1 MNALHEEFEPPGP
14 PIKLIAIGTILF
26 LLVLAGL
33 FAVAILIP
41 VEEDEFVGRKK
52 QGQEQIEM
60 KVGANTPIADIRTD
74 IPLGAEEQLAI
85 WGVEHVAFEIE
96 KRFGDVFGA
105 ALKSRDA
112 EKLAKFFLNGYSGP
126 GLAVAETKEHK
137 HGVVQGTTRQF
148 RETDGSSSAD
158 DVVGLLLEST
168 KKMATFTSVNLRVLS
183 LKQEETS
190 VWDSRLELHAMG
202 KTEDGNSCEV
212 KSTHSVRFE
221 IEDEGKLD
229 TKSSIGNWSVNEET
243 VQFGNLAM
251 MEELDGLNHNMVLR
265 PFDNWRNQRQGSG
278 SNIKQEGVPPHRFQ
292 TAVADFDGDGDP
304 DIAVADG
311 RKRVIFRNDNG
322 EFAYATRL
330 LGLRDEMNTNIAPVI
345 TWFDFDNDGHLD
357 LLCDRELHRNVDGK
371 KLELVTGQ
379 SGLALF
385 ATPGAVCPCD
395 FDCDGLVDLFVPFGA
410 SAVSASWLTP
420 ATGVGNQLWR
430 NIGDGG
436 FENVTET
443 ANISGGE
450 GDSTGAVWL
459 FANEDHY
466 PDLFVVNDLS
476 DSQLFIN
483 NGDGTFKDVSE
494 SIQPTRITGFAGGA
508 TSGDIDNDGRPDL
521 YLSGIYSRAGNRL
534 VENVSQENYPEAR
547 SYDRMKDLCSG
558 SRLYRLGGDTD
569 LIDITGTAGV
579 GQVGYSWGAA
589 MFDVDNDG
597 WLDLYGASGF
607 RSSQLNGQDM
617 DTCYW
622 RRILSA
628 PDGRDEMIPKIG
640 KVDDDAGEFWAM
652 NDDVTDMMKLNVH
665 SFQRNR
671 LFLNNSGSGFIDA
684 SFTSAV
690 DLVSDSRGAIPADF
704 NGDGAVDLLVASVGG
719 GSLRLFLNQT
729 PQGHRVKIRLVGT
742 TSNKFGV
749 GSRVIAKIGDRQVVR
764 DLFPTVGFMSNGP
777 SEIWIGAG
785 EADTIDSLSVR
796 WPTGETQEFKNV
808 SANQSIEI
816 TEGNSEITTKATFK

>member
-14 PIKLIAIGTILF
+14 PIKLIVVGTIAF

-33 FAVAILIP
+33 FAAAILIP
-41 VEEDEFVGRKK
+41 VEEDEFAGKQNPEERIERMTVGP
-52 QGQEQIEM
+52 GSAIS
-60 KVGANTPIADIRTD
+60 DIRTD
-74 IPLGAEEQLAI
+74 IPLGAEEQMVI
-85 WGVEHVAFEIE
+85 WGIEHVSFEIE

-112 EKLAKFFLNGYSGP
+112 ETLAGFFLNGYSGP
-126 GLAVAETKEHK
+126 ALAVEETKEHT
-137 HGVVQGTTRQF
+137 HGVVRGTTRQF
-148 RETDGSSSAD
+148 RETDGSSSAQ

-168 KKMATFTSVNLRVLS
+168 EKIATFESMKLRVLS
-183 LKQEETS
+183 LTKEDTS
-190 VWDSRLELHAMG
+190 VWDSRLELHAVG
-202 KTEDGNSCEV
+202 KTEDGSSCEV

-221 IEDEGKLD
+221 IEDEAKID
-229 TKSSIGNWSVNEET
+229 TKASIGNWSVNEET
-243 VQFGNLAM
+243 VQFGSLVM
-251 MEELDGLNHNMVLR
+251 MEELDTLSHNIILR
-265 PFDNWRNQRQGSG
+265 PLDNWRNQRQGRG
-278 SNIKQEGVPPHRFQ
+278 TTIKQEAIPAHRFQ
-292 TAVADFDGDGDP
+292 TAVADYDGDGDP
-304 DIAVADG
+304 DIAIADG
-311 RKRVIFRNDNG
+311 RKRIVFRNDNG
-322 EFAYATRL
+322 EFTYATRF
-330 LGLRDEMNTNIAPVI
+330 LGMRDEMVTNAAPAIA
-345 TWFDFDNDGHLD
+345 WFDFDNDGLLD
-357 LLCDRELHRNVDGK
+357 LLSGRTLHRNIDGTK
-371 KLELVTGQ
+371 MEPVNSQ
-379 SGLALF
+379 ARLALF
-385 ATPGAVCPCD
+385 ATPGAACPCD

-410 SAVSASWLTP
+410 SAVSASWITP
-420 ATGVGNQLWR
+420 GKGVGNQLWR

-436 FENVTET
+436 FENVTES
-443 ANISGGE
+443 ANISGE

-466 PDLFVVNDLS
+466 PDLFIVNDLS
-476 DSQLFIN
+476 ESQLFIN

-494 SIQPTRITGFAGGA
+494 SIQPTRITGFVGGA

-534 VENVSQENYPEAR
+534 VANVSQDNYPEVR
-547 SYDRMKDLCSG
+547 SYDRIKDLCSG
-558 SRLYRLGGDTD
+558 SRLYRFGENTN

-589 MFDVDNDG
+589 MFDIDNDG
-597 WLDLYGASGF
+597 WLDLYGACGF
-607 RSSQLNGQDM
+607 RSSQLDGPDM
-617 DTCYW
+617 DTCHW
-622 RRILSA
+622 RRVLSA
-628 PDGRDEMIPKIG
+628 PDGRDEIIPKIG

-652 NDDVTDMMKLNVH
+652 NDEVTDMKKMNIH

-671 LFLNNSGSGFIDA
+671 LFLNNSGTGFVDA

-729 PQGHRVKIRLVGT
+729 PQGNRVKIRLVGT
-742 TSNKFGV
+742 TSNKFGI
-749 GSRVIAKIGDRQVVR
+749 GSRVTAKLGDRQVVR

-785 EADTIDSLSVR
+785 DAETIESLSVR

-808 SANQSIEI
+808 STNRSIEI
-816 TEGNSEITTKATFK
+816 TEGESEIVTKATFQ